1 MVNLCGRHNQH
12 IGGCAGLGY
21 LEGNEEK
28 GKILSPERPHTLYF
42 CPPKIKKQKLECENF
57 TNPHDKVSSGHYH
70 LLTHSLFFIV
80 SCYHLAKI
88 SLTSQL
94 VSSIV

>member
-28 GKILSPERPHTLYF
+28 GKTLSRDTPYPLFLSPKTKEA
-42 CPPKIKKQKLECENF
+42 EAG
-57 TNPHDKVSSGHYH
+57 V
-70 LLTHSLFFIV
+70 
-80 SCYHLAKI
+80 
-88 SLTSQL
+88 
-94 VSSIV
+94 